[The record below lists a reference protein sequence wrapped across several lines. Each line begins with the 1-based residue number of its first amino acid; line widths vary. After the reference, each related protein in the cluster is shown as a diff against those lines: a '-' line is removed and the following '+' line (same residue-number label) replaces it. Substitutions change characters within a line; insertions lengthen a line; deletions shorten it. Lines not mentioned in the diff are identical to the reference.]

1 MRINSSQI
9 GMDSVRQYSSYSAW
23 KKSTSY
29 SATQNNDFLDEQ
41 WSMGE
46 TEEDMEDIFSGTGG
60 SLNDLYDSF
69 QNRLTGIHVVKSGEE
84 RSTAAMI
91 QTIKQECINFIYQL
105 LFGSPQKKTFSSMAD
120 ILTGSTGGSGMTT
133 TQYLTGKSQY
143 FHMETEST
151 SFSTTG
157 TVRTADGREIKFGLE
172 MNMSRSFAE
181 YYEQNH
187 TIAEVQVC
195 DPLVINLDGNLAGL
209 SDQKFTFDLD
219 NDGILDTISRLKQ
232 GSGYLALDQNGDGV
246 INDGS
251 ELFGTKSGNGF
262 RDLAGYDW
270 DGNGWIDEDDE
281 IFDKLLIWTQDE
293 NGNDVLYHLK
303 DAGVGAI
310 CLESVS
316 TDFTLNGENHA
327 TNGYIRQTGVFL
339 YENGDAGTVQ
349 HLDVAT

>member
-23 KKSTSY
+23 KKSSSLST
-29 SATQNNDFLDEQ
+29 TQNNNFLDEQ
-41 WSMGE
+41 WSMGDTQE
-46 TEEDMEDIFSGTGG
+46 NMDDIFSGTGG

-69 QNRLTGIHVVKSGEE
+69 QNGLTSIRVTRSDED
-84 RSTAAMI
+84 RSTSAMI
-91 QTIKQECINFIYQL
+91 QTIKQECINYIYQL
-105 LFGSPQKKTFSSMAD
+105 LFGSPQKPTFSSMAD
-120 ILTGSTGGSGMTT
+120 ILTGNTGGNLTT

-143 FHMETEST
+143 LHMEKEST

-157 TVRTADGREIKFGLE
+157 TVRTADGREINFGVE
-172 MNMSRSFAE
+172 VNMSRSFAQ
-181 YYEQNH
+181 YYEQNY

-195 DPLVINLDGNLAGL
+195 DPLVINLDGNIAGL

-219 NDGILDTISRLKQ
+219 NDGILDNISRLNQ
-232 GSGYLALDQNGDGV
+232 GSGYLALDRNGDGV

-251 ELFGTKSGNGF
+251 ELFGTRSGDGF
-262 RDLAGYDW
+262 KDLAQYDQ

-293 NGNDVLYHLK
+293 DGNDVLYHLK
-303 DAGVGAI
+303 DLGMGAI

-316 TDFTLNGENHA
+316 TNFTLNGANNT

-339 YENGDAGTVQ
+339 YENGEAGTVQ

>member
-1 MRINSSQI
+1 
-9 GMDSVRQYSSYSAW
+9 MDSVRQYSSYSAW
-23 KKSTSY
+23 KKSSSLST
-29 SATQNNDFLDEQ
+29 TQNNNFLDEQ
-41 WSMGE
+41 WSMGDTQE
-46 TEEDMEDIFSGTGG
+46 NMDDIFSGTGG

-69 QNRLTGIHVVKSGEE
+69 QNGLTSIRVTRSDED
-84 RSTAAMI
+84 RSTSAMI
-91 QTIKQECINFIYQL
+91 QTIKQECINYIYQL
-105 LFGSPQKKTFSSMAD
+105 LFGSPQKPTFSSMAD
-120 ILTGSTGGSGMTT
+120 ILTGNAGGNLTT

-143 FHMETEST
+143 LHMEKEST

-157 TVRTADGREIKFGLE
+157 TVRTADGREINFGVE
-172 MNMSRSFAE
+172 VNMSRSFAQ
-181 YYEQNH
+181 YYEQNY

-195 DPLVINLDGNLAGL
+195 DPLVINLDGNIAGL

-219 NDGILDTISRLKQ
+219 NDGILDNISRLNQ
-232 GSGYLALDQNGDGV
+232 GSGYLALDRNGDGV

-251 ELFGTKSGNGF
+251 ELFGTKSGDGF
-262 RDLAGYDW
+262 KDLAQYDQ

-293 NGNDVLYHLK
+293 DGNDVLYHLK
-303 DAGVGAI
+303 DLGVGAI

-316 TDFTLNGENHA
+316 TNFTLNGANNT

-339 YENGDAGTVQ
+339 YENGEAGTVQ